1 MSSGARSGPR
11 IVTNTVEFPYRRSLG
26 PVIGTFVAALARGQ
40 ILGVRSGERVLCPP
54 LEYDPDTGAATSGEF
69 VAVGP
74 VGTVRSWTW
83 VSEPNARHPLDR
95 PFAFALIQLDGAGT
109 SLLHAVDA
117 GGEGEGAM
125 RTGLRVVPRFRA
137 EPKGRTDDLAYF
149 VPEGAETTDPGVVD
163 GATLAAVGGEPRA
176 PLEPVETMEFWSSL
190 TYKEAL
196 SAASERYARSLLAGR
211 LLGQRCP
218 TCAKV
223 YVPPR
228 DFCAIDGIPLNEGDD
243 LALPDRGVITNFTI
257 VTPVKYPGQK
267 ETEPFVRVSVLL
279 DEVDAPVGQ
288 RAGENDL
295 PSPARRPGS
304 EGAEGQRTGEN
315 DLPSP
320 VRQPGSEGT
329 EGQRTGEN
337 DLPSPVRQPGS
348 EGAMMGLQPV
358 VDVSNEE
365 VRVGMRVEAVWL
377 PEAER
382 NADELGNRGWG
393 SASGAITGWRP
404 TGEPDLPVERYIDR
418 VF

>member
-1 MSSGARSGPR
+1 MSAGARSGPR

-26 PVIGTFVAALARGQ
+26 PVVGTFVAALARGQ

-74 VGTVRSWTW
+74 AGTVRSWTW
-83 VSEPNARHPLDR
+83 VGEPSTRHPLDR

-109 SLLHAVDA
+109 SLVHAVDA
-117 GGEGEGAM
+117 GGEDAI
-125 RTGLRVVPRFRA
+125 RAGLRVVPRFRA
-137 EPKGRTDDLAYF
+137 EPAGRTDDLAYF
-149 VPEGAETTDPGVVD
+149 VPEGVETVHAGVVD
-163 GATLAAVGGEPRA
+163 GATLAAAAGEPRA

-196 SAASERYARSLLAGR
+196 SAATERYARSLLAGQ

-218 TCAKV
+218 TCGKV

-228 DFCAIDGIPLNEGDD
+228 DFCPIDGIPLDEGDD
-243 LALPDRGVITNFTI
+243 LALPDRGVVTNFTI

-279 DEVDAPVGQ
+279 DEVDA
-288 RAGENDL
+288 L
-295 PSPARRPGS
+295 
-304 EGAEGQRTGEN
+304 
-315 DLPSP
+315 
-320 VRQPGSEGT
+320 
-329 EGQRTGEN
+329 
-337 DLPSPVRQPGS
+337 
-348 EGAMMGLQPV
+348 MGLQPV

-365 VRVGMRVEAVWL
+365 VRVGMRVEAVWV
-377 PEAER
+377 PMAER
-382 NADELGNRGWG
+382 NSDEIGNRGWG

-404 TGEPDLPVERYIDR
+404 TGEPDLPAERYIDR

>member
-1 MSSGARSGPR
+1 M
-11 IVTNTVEFPYRRSLG
+11 VTNTVEFPYRRSLG

-83 VSEPNARHPLDR
+83 VGEPSDRHPLDR

-117 GGEGEGAM
+117 GGEGAM

-137 EPKGRTDDLAYF
+137 EPKGHTGDLAYF
-149 VPEGAETTDPGVVD
+149 VPEGAETTDAGVVD
-163 GATLAAVGGEPRA
+163 GAALSPVAGGEPGVV
-176 PLEPVETMEFWSSL
+176 LEPVETMEFWSSL
-190 TYKEAL
+190 TYREAL

-218 TCAKV
+218 TCGKV

-228 DFCAIDGIPLNEGDD
+228 DFCAIDGIPLGEGDD

-279 DEVDAPVGQ
+279 DAPDGQ
-288 RAGENDL
+288 LSE
-295 PSPARRPGS
+295 SGS
-304 EGAEGQRTGEN
+304 A
-315 DLPSP
+315 L
-320 VRQPGSEGT
+320 
-329 EGQRTGEN
+329 
-337 DLPSPVRQPGS
+337 
-348 EGAMMGLQPV
+348 MGLQPV
-358 VDVSNEE
+358 VDVTNEE

-382 NADELGNRGWG
+382 NTDELGNRGWG
-393 SASGAITGWRP
+393 STSGALTGWRP
-404 TGEPDLPVERYIDR
+404 TGEQDLSVERYIDR